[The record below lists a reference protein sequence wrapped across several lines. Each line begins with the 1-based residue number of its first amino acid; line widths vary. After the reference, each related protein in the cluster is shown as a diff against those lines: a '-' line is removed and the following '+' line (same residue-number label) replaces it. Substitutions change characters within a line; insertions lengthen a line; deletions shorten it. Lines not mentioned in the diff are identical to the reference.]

1 MLKKTGNVVKEHLK
15 NNKFLYLSLF
25 LFYIIGICLGA
36 ASVNDLDFQ
45 QKGEMVTFFNGF
57 VKLLDSNDFNKLDLL
72 KITLLDNMKLLL
84 LFWVLGFTVAGFP
97 VYYAVLGMRG
107 FSTGFGSGII
117 MGMLGT
123 KGILISTICFVPKEV
138 ILVPCLVALG
148 VNGMKLSGAI
158 FKTWLKRTGSGYEEI
173 KQKIRPYNFAAVFFS
188 FFILLATLIETFITS
203 GALNLI
209 KF

>member
-1 MLKKTGNVVKEHLK
+1 MFKKTGNVVKEHIK

-57 VKLLDSNDFNKLDLL
+57 VKLLDTNDFDKLDLL
-72 KITLLDNMKLLL
+72 KITLLDNTKLIL
-84 LFWVLGFTVAGFP
+84 LFWVLGFTVVGFP

-123 KGILISTICFVPKEV
+123 KGILISTICFVPKEI

-148 VNGMKLSGAI
+148 VNGIKLSGAV
-158 FKTWLKRTGSGYEEI
+158 FKTWLKRSGSGYDGI
-173 KQKIRPYNFAAVFFS
+173 KQKIGPYNFVAAFFS
-188 FFILLATLIETFITS
+188 FFILLTTLIETFISS
-203 GALNLI
+203 GALKLLN
-209 KF
+209 F